1 MRRLNFTLRATLRRS
16 GSAALMA
23 LAALTSGF
31 VATTASAQ
39 SDPRAQMRLDF
50 DKAVKGKTVA
60 WVPITMGTPIDQ
72 IWTEVM
78 QTHFDKYGI
87 NFIIR
92 DPNFDSNAQL
102 QAVTSLINEKPD
114 VLIVQNINVTLL
126 ARELKRA
133 MDSGIYVIQ
142 VNMMSNQP
150 TDAYV
155 GVDNVESGRLIAEDI
170 VKECGGGKSSGK
182 VAIVQGEATSAGSLD
197 QLRGAMEVF
206 KADKSITV
214 VSTQAANWDAN
225 KANEITATVLR
236 QHPDLCATYGHWGIM
251 QQGAAQ
257 AVKAAGLKGKVKVYA
272 SSDGPRSDCDLVEQ
286 GLFYKILSYRS
297 DLGGLQIVDAV
308 LSLLQSGEKPG
319 TKRLTLLSNNFWVTG
334 PAERHYCYDLSA
346 TQ

>member
-1 MRRLNFTLRATLRRS
+1 MRTVDFRLRTRRWAVGLVAS
-16 GSAALMA
+16 
-23 LAALTSGF
+23 LAACGF
-31 VATTASAQ
+31 VVEASSAQ
-39 SDPRAQMRLDF
+39 TDPRSQLRVDF

-72 IWTEVM
+72 IWTAVM
-78 QTHFDKYGI
+78 QSHFDKYGI
-87 NFIIR
+87 KFVVR

-114 VLIVQNINVTLL
+114 VLIVQNINVSLL

-133 MDSGIYVIQ
+133 MDNGIYVIQ

-150 TDAYV
+150 SDAYV
-155 GVDNVESGRLIAEDI
+155 GVDNVDSGRLIAKDI
-170 VKECGGGKSSGK
+170 VAECGGGKSSGK

-197 QLRGAMEVF
+197 QLKGAMEVF
-206 KADKSITV
+206 NADTSIKV

-225 KANEITATVLR
+225 KANEITSTVLR

-257 AVKAAGLKGKVKVYA
+257 AVKAAGLQGKVKVYA

-286 GLFYKILSYRS
+286 GLFYKVLSYRA
-297 DLGGLQIVDAV
+297 DIQGMQIADAV
-308 LSLLQSGEKPG
+308 LTLLQSGEKPG

-334 PAERHYCYDLSA
+334 PGERHYCYDLSL

>member
-1 MRRLNFTLRATLRRS
+1 MGRDHFGNLGRKWTGVLALTLAS
-16 GSAALMA
+16 CLMA
-23 LAALTSGF
+23 SPS
-31 VATTASAQ
+31 VAQ
-39 SDPRAQMRLDF
+39 SDPRAQMRIDF

-78 QTHFDKYGI
+78 RSHFDKLGV
-87 NFIIR
+87 NFILR
-92 DPNFDSNAQL
+92 DPDFDSNAQL

-133 MDSGIYVIQ
+133 MDNGIYVIQ

-150 TDAYV
+150 SDAYV
-155 GVDNVESGRLIAEDI
+155 GVDNVDSGRLIAQDI
-170 VKECGGGKSSGK
+170 VAECGGGKSSGK

-206 KADKSITV
+206 NADKSITV

-257 AVKAAGLKGKVKVYA
+257 AVKAAGLQGKVKVYA
-272 SSDGPRSDCDLVEQ
+272 SSDGPRSDCDLVEE
-286 GLFYKILSYRS
+286 GLFYKILSYRA
-297 DLGGLQIVDAV
+297 DVGGAQIVDAV
-308 LSLLQSGEKPG
+308 LTLLQSGEKPG
-319 TKRLTLLSNNFWVTG
+319 TKRLTLLSSNFWVTG
-334 PAERHYCYDLSA
+334 PQHRHYCYDLSP

>member
-1 MRRLNFTLRATLRRS
+1 MGRMYSPHCRFF
-16 GSAALMA
+16 GVALA
-23 LAALTSGF
+23 GLAALASGF
-31 VATTASAQ
+31 LATAVNAQ
-39 SDPRAQMRLDF
+39 SDPRAQMRTAF

-78 QTHFDKYGI
+78 KTHFDKYGI
-87 NFIIR
+87 NFIVR

-114 VLIVQNINVTLL
+114 VLIVQNINVSLL

-133 MDSGIYVIQ
+133 MENGIYVIQ

-150 TDAYV
+150 TDVYV

-257 AVKAAGLKGKVKVYA
+257 AVKAAGLQGKVKVYA
-272 SSDGPRSDCDLVEQ
+272 SSDGPRADCDLVEQ
-286 GLFYKILSYRS
+286 GLFYKILSYRA
-297 DLGGLQIVDAV
+297 DDEGIQIADAV
-308 LSLLQSGEKPG
+308 LTLLQSGEKPG
-319 TKRLTLLSNNFWVTG
+319 SKRIALFSNNFWVTG
-334 PAERHYCYDLSA
+334 PAERHYCYDLSP